1 MEWPSRFDWGI
12 QVLYKVCLG
21 HLQGISMKRRYFVF
35 VFVIVLAS
43 VPSWAGEIFTYID
56 EQGNTVISDTPPPRN
71 PKIVIK
77 HREPSDAFTDEDRQ
91 ALEKERASRRK
102 SWEEEK
108 TKRERERPGKGEDEG
123 MLKKEEE
130 KKTPDSR

>member
-1 MEWPSRFDWGI
+1 MRGRRCPGMKA
-12 QVLYKVCLG
+12 LYKIHSFL
-21 HLQGISMKRRYFVF
+21 LPEISMRPGYFIFLFVMVF
-35 VFVIVLAS
+35 VSMPL
-43 VPSWAGEIFTYID
+43 WAGEIFTYID

-91 ALEKERASRRK
+91 ALEKERTSRRK
-102 SWEEEK
+102 AWEEEK
-108 TKRERERPGKGEDEG
+108 MKREGERPGKGEEEG
-123 MLKKEEE
+123 MLKKEEG